1 MRPGSRRATESNLG
15 ELGDSMKASDVMTQP
30 AVTLQA
36 DTSLGEAIGLML
48 DRGIS
53 GLPVVDANNGLI
65 GMLTE
70 GDLLRRVE
78 VGTSDH
84 HRSGWWKFL
93 YGAGMSAD
101 EYVQTHSRQ
110 VGDLM
115 TRDPATVTE
124 ATPLE
129 DVVGLMEQRRVKRL
143 PVLRDNAV
151 VGIVS
156 RSDLLRAIG
165 ATLGAP
171 AKTAVDDAEVLGRLR
186 AELDR
191 QPWFSAR
198 DLSISVKDGVVA
210 LKGSVPDKHMH
221 AALLVAAR
229 NASRAG
235 DVRDEVEVIP
245 LDTGLTTGL

>member
-1 MRPGSRRATESNLG
+1 MN
-15 ELGDSMKASDVMTQP
+15 ASEIMTQP
-30 AVTLQA
+30 AVTLRA
-36 DTSLGEAIGLML
+36 DALLGEAIGLML

-53 GLPVVDANNGLI
+53 GLPVVDANSRLI

-101 EYVQTHSRQ
+101 EYVQTHSRR

-115 TRDPATVTE
+115 SRDPATVTE
-124 ATPLE
+124 VTPLE

-151 VGIVS
+151 VGMVS

-165 ATLGAP
+165 AGLGAA
-171 AKTAVDDAEVLGRLR
+171 AKIAGNDAEILGRLR

-191 QPWFSAR
+191 EPWFSAR
-198 DLSISVKDGVVA
+198 DLSISVNDGIIA
-210 LKGSVPDKHMH
+210 LEGSVPDEHMH

-235 DVRDEVEVIP
+235 HVRDEVEVIP
-245 LDTGLTTGL
+245 LDTGLMTGL